1 MGEGGSWGGFCSELR
16 TENSEL
22 LLEFVMEYK
31 VARRTESFQES
42 IIRRMTRVCQQYGG
56 INLAQGFP
64 ENSAPEEVLQA
75 AMRAIQGGNNQY
87 SITWGLPALR
97 EAVSQ
102 KVSRFNLNG
111 LRPDPEREV
120 TITCGSSEAI
130 VASLLALVN
139 PGEKVVIFEPFY
151 ENYLPGL
158 ALCGATPL
166 FVPLRE
172 PDWTMDPEELQRAF
186 VQNPKALILN
196 TPANPSGKVFS
207 REELA
212 TIARFCLHHGTCV
225 ITDEIYEHIIYD
237 GLQHVS
243 MASLPDMW
251 ERTVTISGC
260 SKSYSVTG
268 WRVGYV
274 VAPSDLMSAIR
285 KVHDYMVV
293 AAPTPFQIAAIT
305 ALGLGDSYYLGLIEH
320 YRERRDFL
328 LGILRD
334 FSIPVLRPC
343 GAYYMMIRIDGLGYG
358 DDEAFA
364 MALVENAGLAVV
376 PGSGFYHRPEDGRNK
391 VRICYAKSWE
401 TLRQVRERVERFLTA

>member
-1 MGEGGSWGGFCSELR
+1 
-16 TENSEL
+16 
-22 LLEFVMEYK
+22 MEYK

-42 IIRRMTRVCQQYGG
+42 IIRKMTRVCQQYGG

-75 AMRAIQGGNNQY
+75 AVQAIQGGNNQY
-87 SITWGLPALR
+87 SITWGLPVLR

-102 KVSRFNLNG
+102 KISRFNLNG
-111 LRPDPEREV
+111 RRPNPETEV

-130 VASLLALVN
+130 VASLLALVD
-139 PGEKVVIFEPFY
+139 PGEKVVLFEPFY

-166 FVPLRE
+166 FVPLHE
-172 PDWTMDPEELQRAF
+172 PDWTMDLGELQRAF
-186 VQNPKALILN
+186 SHNPKAMILN
-196 TPANPSGKVFS
+196 TPANPSGKVFT
-207 REELA
+207 REELTA
-212 TIARFCLHHGTCV
+212 IAGVCLGHGTYV

-237 GLQHVS
+237 GWKHIS

-251 ERTVTISGC
+251 DRTVTISGC

-274 VAPSDLMSAIR
+274 VAPSGLMSAIR

-293 AAPTPFQIAAIT
+293 AAPTPFQMAAIT
-305 ALGLGDSYYLGLIEH
+305 AMGLEDSYYRALAEH

-328 LGILRD
+328 LDVFRKL
-334 FSIPVLRPC
+334 SIPVFLPR
-343 GAYYMMIRIDGLGYG
+343 GAYYMMIRINGWGYE
-358 DDEAFA
+358 DDEALA
-364 MALVENAGLAVV
+364 MALVQKAGLAVV
-376 PGSGFYHRPEDGRNK
+376 PGSSFYHRPEDGRNM

-401 TLRQVRERVERFLTA
+401 TLRQVRERLGKFFPDGKMPNPA

>member
-1 MGEGGSWGGFCSELR
+1 MEI
-16 TENSEL
+16 
-22 LLEFVMEYK
+22 VMEYK
-31 VARRTESFQES
+31 VAKRTESFQES
-42 IIRRMTRVCQQYGG
+42 VIRKMTRVCQQYGG

-64 ENSAPEEVLQA
+64 EKSAPEEVLQA
-75 AMRAIQGGNNQY
+75 ALQAIQGGKNQY

-97 EAVSQ
+97 EAVSK

-111 LRPDPEREV
+111 RRPDPEKEV

-139 PGEKVVIFEPFY
+139 PGEQVIIFEPYY

-166 FVPLRE
+166 FVPLRAPE
-172 PDWTMDPEELQRAF
+172 WAMDLEELHKAF
-186 VQNPKALILN
+186 SQDPKALILN

-212 TIARFCLHHGTCV
+212 TIARLCIHHGTYV

-237 GLQHVS
+237 GFKHVS

-260 SKSYSVTG
+260 SKTYSVTG

-274 VAPSDLMSAIR
+274 VAPYGLMSAIR

-305 ALGLGDSYYLGLIEH
+305 AMSLPDSYYQDLGEH
-320 YRERRDFL
+320 YRAQRDFL
-328 LGILRD
+328 LQIFQEL
-334 FSIPVLRPC
+334 SIPVLRPS
-343 GAYYMMIRIDGLGYG
+343 GAYYMMIRIDGLGYE

-364 MALVENAGLAVV
+364 MALVEKAGLAVV
-376 PGSGFYHRPEDGRNK
+376 PGASFYHRPEDGRDK

-401 TLRQVRERVERFLTA
+401 TLGEVQKKLYRFFKEEIHDTPRRV

>member
-1 MGEGGSWGGFCSELR
+1 MDYNVAER
-16 TENSEL
+16 TH
-22 LLEFVMEYK
+22 
-31 VARRTESFQES
+31 SFQES
-42 IIRRMTRVCQQYGG
+42 VIRKMTRVCQQFNG

-64 ENSAPEEVLQA
+64 EKSPPEEVLQEA
-75 AMRAIQGGNNQY
+75 LQAIRRGNNQC

-97 EAVSQ
+97 EAVAQ
-102 KVSRFNLNG
+102 KVSRFNG
-111 LRPDPEREV
+111 LRPDPEKEV

-139 PGEKVVIFEPFY
+139 PGERVVIFEPFY

-172 PDWTMDPEELQRAF
+172 PDWKMDIDALQKAF
-186 VQNPKALILN
+186 SQAPKALILN

-207 REELA
+207 REELEV
-212 TIARFCLHHGTCV
+212 IAHFCKEHGTYV

-237 GLQHVS
+237 GLKHES
-243 MASLPDMW
+243 MASLPGMW
-251 ERTVTISGC
+251 DRTVTISGC

-274 VAPSDLMSAIR
+274 VAPYGLMSAIR

-293 AAPTPFQIAAIT
+293 AAPTPFQMAAIT
-305 ALGLGDSYYLGLIEH
+305 ALALPDSYYQDLAHHYQEQRDYLLETLQGL
-320 YRERRDFL
+320 
-328 LGILRD
+328 
-334 FSIPVLRPC
+334 SIPVVRPS
-343 GAYYMMIRIDGLGYG
+343 GAYYMMIRIDGLGLG

-364 MALVENAGLAVV
+364 MVLVEKAGLAVV
-376 PGSGFYHRPEDGRNK
+376 PGSSFYHRPEDGRDK
-391 VRICYAKSWE
+391 VRLCFAKSWE
-401 TLRQVRERVERFLTA
+401 TLREVKERLGRFSRSLR